1 MEDDDIAI
9 EVKDANGNLLQ
20 AGDSVVAIK
29 DLKVKWASDIKR
41 WDKFKNIRLTVRT
54 FISDKLFLP
63 WILLFLT
70 IFCTWDYIPKFI
82 FILSIQWILGRG
94 RLCFIKKSYSIFT
107 IL

>member
-41 WDKFKNIRLTVRT
+41 WDKFKNIRLTDDSELIESGKMVLRT
-54 FISDKLFLP
+54 EFF
-63 WILLFLT
+63 
-70 IFCTWDYIPKFI
+70 
-82 FILSIQWILGRG
+82 
-94 RLCFIKKSYSIFT
+94 KKI
-107 IL
+107 